1 MRGNMKKT
9 DNELTFIDLISIIS
23 FLVGLENLDLNV
35 NQEDMDAQ
43 TRELDKRLRDEI
55 ADIHAHLSV
64 QDSKLNVLINEIEE
78 MKNGSKRHF

>member
-23 FLVGLENLDLNV
+23 FIVGLENLDLNV

-55 ADIHAHLSV
+55 TDIHAHLSV